1 MIRLLKL
8 SRKTGVG
15 SYILCVSLMLA
26 SMITGGCASVG
37 PDYARPKLSMPEQWH
52 SKSEANITS
61 DKGDVQSLASWWT
74 KLDDSQLNG
83 LIEKAVANNLDL
95 KKAKAK
101 IREARA
107 KRGIAEADLFPA
119 LNSTSS
125 AAWSKT
131 GKKFLGGKTSELYS
145 STVDAAWE
153 MDIFGGVRRSV
164 EAYDAD
170 LGASEEDLR
179 DTLVTL
185 LSEVALNYIDV
196 RTYQA
201 RIVATEET
209 MRSQEDT
216 YQITLWKYQSGLSD
230 ELAVRQAKYNL
241 ESSRSKLPA
250 LRSGLD
256 SAMNNIAVL
265 LGEHPG
271 KVHEELKKT
280 GPIPS
285 VSVNLVIGVPAD
297 ILRRRPDVRRA
308 ERQLAA
314 QTARIGVAEAELY
327 PKLKLNGSIGFEATS
342 LGNLSGAGLWSATG
356 GPSITWA
363 IFKGGSIRQNI
374 KAQTALQEQYLIAY
388 ESAVLSSLK
397 EVENALVAYAEEL
410 KHRQSLIAAV
420 SAAAEA
426 AKLSQIKYE
435 AGLADFMNV
444 LDAQRS
450 LLSYR
455 DELAQSEG
463 AVVSDLVRLY
473 KALGGGWNSM
483 AGDDK
488 KLIAPMEKKDG
499 KQD

>member
-1 MIRLLKL
+1 MNRFCNKRCKSDAIAHIAL
-8 SRKTGVG
+8 
-15 SYILCVSLMLA
+15 VSVMLA
-26 SMITGGCASVG
+26 VIFIGGCASVG
-37 PDYARPKLSMPEQWH
+37 PDYARPKLSMPGQWH
-52 SKSEANITS
+52 SKNAESS
-61 DKGDVQSLASWWT
+61 PSGKGDVQSLASWWT
-74 KLDDSQLNG
+74 KLNDPKLNG

-107 KRGIAEADLFPA
+107 KRGVAEADFFPT
-119 LNSTSS
+119 LSSTTS
-125 AAWSKT
+125 ATWTKYSKDSVAGTT
-131 GKKFLGGKTSELYS
+131 GELYS
-145 STVDAAWE
+145 SSFDAAWE
-153 MDIFGGVRRSV
+153 LDIFGGVRRSV

-185 LSEVALNYIDV
+185 LSETALNYIEV

-201 RIVATEET
+201 RLAATEET
-209 MRSQEDT
+209 IRSQEDT
-216 YQITLWKYQSGLSD
+216 YQLTLWKEQAGLSD

-250 LRSGLD
+250 LRTGLD
-256 SAMNNIAVL
+256 SDMNNIAVL

-271 KVHEELKKT
+271 KVHEELKET
-280 GPIPS
+280 GPIPT
-285 VSVNLVIGVPAD
+285 VSVTLAIGVPAD
-297 ILRRRPDVRRA
+297 ILRQRPDVRRA

-327 PKLKLNGSIGFEATS
+327 PKLKLSGSIGLEATALS
-342 LGNLSGAGLWSATG
+342 NLSTSGLWSATG

-374 KAQTALQEQYLIAY
+374 RAQTALQEQYIVAY
-388 ESAVLSSLK
+388 ESAVLSALK

-410 KHRQSLIAAV
+410 KHRQTLTAAV
-420 SAAAEA
+420 SAADDA

-435 AGLADFMNV
+435 AGLTDFMNV

-455 DELAQSEG
+455 DELVQSEG

-483 AGDDK
+483 AGEGKKDDTTG
-488 KLIAPMEKKDG
+488 EKK
-499 KQD
+499 